1 MASGPDSP
9 EGGQRDQ
16 EVGHRETLL
25 EISHRTGTALI
36 YKNIDGLAPTFH
48 YSVLIL
54 ILYTLALVVQHVIWH
69 DLAIWILGLTWF
81 DKGKNRIDQD
91 FSNASRFCPCL

>member
-25 EISHRTGTALI
+25 EISHRIGARLI
-36 YKNIDGLAPTFH
+36 YKNVDGLPPTFR
-48 YSVLIL
+48 SELIL
-54 ILYTLALVVQHVIWH
+54 ILYALVVQHVIWH
-69 DLAIWILGLTWF
+69 DLAIWILGLT
-81 DKGKNRIDQD
+81 
-91 FSNASRFCPCL
+91 